1 MVVPFLSLF
10 ITRFAVMQ
18 SPKATILRGIVQ
30 KQFRDNKDEAN
41 QEKLHKMKQ
50 AYVLRSA
57 DRSSCSSACVIC
69 AALVRQR

>member
-1 MVVPFLSLF
+1 ML
-10 ITRFAVMQ
+10 Q

-50 AYVLRSA
+50 AWVLLTV
-57 DRSSCSSACVIC
+57 CGVLYAC
-69 AALVRQR
+69 